1 MKYCSCDICGKSY
14 TIGKEIVSLPSLQS
28 MHLCDLHYNAV
39 QKYLKY
45 LKENNQLS
53 LDWHFSVRENDTCES
68 VAERYNIDLVD
79 VKELFKRHHIVTDE
93 VLLPCSPLSDI
104 DILSMVD
111 ALQHEPV
118 DDPLYH
124 MCMELLNIRNMLN
137 TYAVEPYMTSIIAD
151 FHAGVDV
158 TTIAV
163 KYNFTYEDIC
173 TLLYT
178 FCPMDEIANIPLCH
192 YILGNAAMCYIVSYK
207 SVSKIAKAFG
217 VDATQL
223 NNCIRLLEQLFKAIP
238 KMNYMPEPVVNDG
251 DVEHD
256 TPNNPTEQV
265 DPDALN
271 TPEDDCTCK
280 DVKPLETVV
289 GYHQRTGVPIQESIE
304 LFSSKD
310 LPTGVPTRED
320 LEILINAN
328 WSHAEI
334 AEVFKVTASRVRH
347 ICNDDYLFPDGIHSY
362 ESLTRRRT
370 RVFNALDYYNQGHS
384 YSEVQQKY
392 KVKDVLVYYTKYV
405 NDFVH
410 KIDMD
415 AKASIRLKDVN
426 ASIISISDTYS
437 VSVETAWAIRSKY
450 CSLKDFN
457 PTASL
462 ECNYAIYYAIC
473 QDYTALVSEEWTNAR
488 IIGLLYTLLSDE
500 YLSSDVLS
508 YVEYLK
514 RPNPMTQNIIDA
526 YESGK
531 SLDDIVIEYPMFAS
545 DIIGIIKTYLPKTHL
560 RNDVL
565 EYSKTSNK
573 HNEVVHTNKLDV
585 PGILA
590 LRRAKWSIIAIAG
603 DKGYEPA
610 DVEYVLRENNL
621 L

>member
-1 MKYCSCDICGKSY
+1 MKQCSCDICGKSY
-14 TIGKEIVSLPSLQS
+14 DIGKEIISVPSLQS
-28 MHLCDLHYNAV
+28 MHLCDLHFTAV
-39 QKYLKY
+39 NKYLKY
-45 LKENNQLS
+45 LKESNQLS

-79 VKELFKRHHIVTDE
+79 IKELFKRHHIVTDE
-93 VLLPCSPLSDI
+93 VLLPCTPLSDI

-118 DDPLYH
+118 DDPVYR

-137 TYAVEPYMTSIIAD
+137 TYAIEPYMSSIIAD

-158 TTIAV
+158 NALAV
-163 KYNFTYEDIC
+163 KYDFTYEDVC

-192 YILGNAAMCYIVSYK
+192 YVLGNAAMCYIVSYP
-207 SVSKIAKAFG
+207 SVAKLAKAFG

-238 KMNYMPEPVVNDG
+238 KTNYMPEPVVND
-251 DVEHD
+251 DA
-256 TPNNPTEQV
+256 TLNTSTEQV
-265 DPDALN
+265 DCNTLN
-271 TPEDDCTCK
+271 TSDADYTCK
-280 DVKPLETVV
+280 DVKSLETVV
-289 GYHQRTGVPIQESIE
+289 GYHQRTGVALQDSIE
-304 LFSSKD
+304 LFSSKG
-310 LPTGVPTRED
+310 LPTGVPARED
-320 LEILINAN
+320 LEILLNAS

-334 AEVFKVTASRVRH
+334 AEMFKTTTSRVRRE
-347 ICNDDYLFPDGIHSY
+347 CDDNYLFPDGIHSY
-362 ESLTRRRT
+362 VSLTRRRT
-370 RVFNALDYYNQGHS
+370 KVFNALDYYNQGHS
-384 YSEVQQKY
+384 YSEVRQKY
-392 KVKDVLVYYTKYV
+392 KIKDVLVYYTKYV

-415 AKASIRLKDVN
+415 AKASIKLKDVN
-426 ASIISISDTYS
+426 ASIANISDTYG
-437 VSVETAWAIRSKY
+437 VSIETAWAIRSKY

-457 PTASL
+457 PTASV
-462 ECNYAIYYAIC
+462 ECNYAIYYAIYR
-473 QDYTALVSEEWTNAR
+473 DYTALVSEEWTNAR
-488 IIGLLYTLLSDE
+488 IIGLLYTLLNTE

-514 RPNPMTQNIIDA
+514 RPDPMTQSVIDA
-526 YESGK
+526 YDSGK

-545 DIIGIIKTYLPKTHL
+545 DIIGVIKTYLPKTRL
-560 RNDVL
+560 RSDVL
-565 EYSKTSNK
+565 EYSRTSHK
-573 HNEVVHTNKLDV
+573 PDEVVHTNKLDV

-590 LRRAKWSIIAIAG
+590 LRRAKWSITAIAG